1 MPRFW
6 SRKSKK
12 MFSPENRTN
21 LLCFLN
27 SPNRFHQQ
35 NFAPKESVYF
45 QKLLLISSSS
55 RTCHLLWTIFHCDE
69 VHFTFSWS
77 IKSEE
82 AAPCT
87 DYARSYIYLLTKS
100 GLGRYGGTASPRKK
114 GLMRAGP
121 YGHQIEAEWYRTLNV
136 GGPFQADESIF
147 QKSILA
153 SKHL

>member
-1 MPRFW
+1 
-6 SRKSKK
+6 

-45 QKLLLISSSS
+45 QKLLLISS

-87 DYARSYIYLLTKS
+87 DYARSYIFLLTKS
-100 GLGRYGGTASPRKK
+100 GLGRYGNGQSQEKGTYEEGWSVWSLDRSRVVQDTQC
-114 GLMRAGP
+114 GRAF
-121 YGHQIEAEWYRTLNV
+121 L
-136 GGPFQADESIF
+136 DIF

-153 SKHL
+153 SKHLQFCPNKV